1 MRNFRR
7 VFFSARSAGAK
18 MSFALEIELREAA
31 IADAILHWCI
41 VAQCERGKKKQL
53 KKKGTK

>member
-1 MRNFRR
+1 MHIIQQPIQVCQMSSNVSMRNFRR

-31 IADAILHWCI
+31 IADAILH
-41 VAQCERGKKKQL
+41 
-53 KKKGTK
+53 